1 MAAQVGHQGR
11 LEKEAALVLLNAT
24 IIVLMSIQLLIFI
37 IITLANLALGTLVLL
52 RNPKNYTNRLF
63 MLLVIAL
70 SVWMTA
76 SFFEDVVT
84 RTNMAVQLL
93 KIDYGIAPIIGILFY
108 EFTNNLING
117 PIFKNKFVHGLVVM
131 ASLVAAVLGLVFVL
145 DIPSI
150 HHSASGVEFNTTSWE
165 YLYDGLVLLPFVL
178 GVVSL
183 FLRNHRAKGK
193 EKSQTRIIMTG
204 LTIWI
209 SLALVANLVLAS
221 AFNMP
226 TLSRLGIYATI
237 IYIGF
242 TSYAIIKHRLFDIRL
257 VVARTLAYALLLVT
271 LTGLYVAGAFGITTL
286 AFSNQKIATGQE
298 AVFVGLAIVLAFA
311 FQPLRRFFE
320 RITDKI
326 FFRDKYDSQ
335 QLLNEI
341 TQVLAQEIDL
351 QKVLDRTLTM
361 IAQAVRVNFGQ
372 YLIFDE
378 GKVYKVEHYGRLPD
392 KLITTP
398 ELKVLNRS
406 MVVADELEAGRRKEV
421 MDEHGIRL
429 SLALRTKDEFV
440 GFLLLG
446 DKLSGDIYS
455 TQDIELFEILANEL
469 AVAIVNAK
477 AYEEIAQFNITLQDK
492 VNQATSRLRVANRH
506 LKDLDKA
513 KDEFISM
520 ASHQLRTPLT
530 TIKGYISMLQ
540 EGDAGKITKD
550 QRQFLEYAYDGSER
564 MVNLISDLLN
574 VSRMNSGKFMIDRT
588 NVDPVAMVAD
598 EIRQLVSHA
607 EAKQLKLVWQ
617 PPKDKLPNVQLDEN
631 KTRQVIMNFID
642 NAVYYTKTGSV
653 TVTLNIVD
661 GQLELRVTDT
671 GIGVPPE
678 AQKKL
683 FSKFFR
689 AGNAQQVR
697 PDGTGLGLYL
707 AKRVVED
714 QGGTIIFESTEGK
727 GSTFG
732 FRLPIKPAAG
742 NEKPAVA
749 APATVSVKSASSTK
763 VKVAVGK

>member
-1 MAAQVGHQGR
+1 
-11 LEKEAALVLLNAT
+11 
-24 IIVLMSIQLLIFI
+24 MSIQLLIFI
-37 IITLANLALGTLVLL
+37 VIIVATLSLGALVLL
-52 RNPKNYTNRLF
+52 RNPKNYTSQLF
-63 MLLVIAL
+63 ALLVVVL

-76 SFFEDVVT
+76 SFFED
-84 RTNMAVQLL
+84 
-93 KIDYGIAPIIGILFY
+93 IASRATLATLFLRVDFGFGPIVGILFY
-108 EFTNNLING
+108 EFTNNLIDA
-117 PIFKNKFVHGLVVM
+117 PIFKNRFVHGLIAGLALIAAALGAIVVL
-131 ASLVAAVLGLVFVL
+131 SV
-145 DIPSI
+145 PTI
-150 HHSASGVEFNTTSWE
+150 HHTASGVQFDTTSWE
-165 YLYDGLVLLPFVL
+165 IPYDIFVLLPFL
-178 GVVSL
+178 FGVISL
-183 FLRNHRAKGK
+183 FIRNHRAKGR

-204 LTIWI
+204 LTIWVT
-209 SLALVANLVLAS
+209 LALLANLVLPS
-221 AFNMP
+221 VFNIP
-226 TLSRLGIYATI
+226 TLSRIGIYGAI
-237 IYIGF
+237 FYIGF
-242 TSYAIIKHRLFDIRL
+242 TAYAIVKHRLFDIRL
-257 VVARTLAYALLLVT
+257 VVARTLAYTLLLVT

-298 AVFVGLAIVLAFA
+298 VVFVVLAIILAFT

-335 QLLNEI
+335 ELLNQI

-378 GKVYKVEHYGRLPD
+378 GKVYKVEHYGRMPQ

-398 ELKVLNRS
+398 ELKALNRP

-477 AYEEIAQFNITLQDK
+477 AYEEIAQFNLTLQDK

-550 QRQFLEYAYDGSER
+550 QKEFLGYAYDGSER
-564 MVNLISDLLN
+564 MVGLISDLLN
-574 VSRMNSGKFMIDRT
+574 VSRMNSGKFMIDRAA
-588 NVDPVAMVAD
+588 VDPVAMVAD
-598 EIRQLVSHA
+598 EVRQLQSHA
-607 EAKQLKLVWQ
+607 DAKQLKLIWQ
-617 PPKDKLPNVQLDEN
+617 PPKDKITSVQLDDN

-642 NAVYYTKTGSV
+642 NAIYYTKEGSV
-653 TVTLNIVD
+653 TVTLNVVD

-671 GIGVPPE
+671 GIGVPPD

-714 QGGTIIFESTEGK
+714 QGGTILFESTMGK

-732 FRLPIKPAAG
+732 FRLPMKASAGIAA
-742 NEKPAVA
+742 NDAP
-749 APATVSVKSASSTK
+749 PATT
-763 VKVAVGK
+763 VKVATAPAAAKTHKVAVST